1 MVTTKNSPESCD
13 DCHFLDGETP
23 KSKKKLCRTLK
34 IGGLIFG
41 IVALSLTLIFLGGKH
56 FWNLEPQK
64 IYDVEHTFFSNG
76 EKKKI
81 LMEIDPITK
90 TEIFRS
96 GNGSDETLEIH
107 DFKNGYTG
115 IFFAELQKCFLKTQI
130 KVIPDFDETEMEDA
144 ENDEITTTY
153 FEQSMVWIPGEKPI
167 ENKDFLKGSKIFEV
181 CQNVS
186 IHWIHPTLLT
196 ASEFQDFE
204 GGNENV
210 HFLTN
215 RKSGIDLNEQWMDP
229 EVKPGKKRQSRQLA
243 EEDLPVNDY
252 VNLGV
257 RPKMESNLTPC
268 WMKEV
273 IVVFTVVGVTAIV
286 AGCVSLY
293 WASTPT
299 RTATKEGGS
308 SVGLSCLVTGGWRAC
323 WGGSSAKL
331 RHHASKPIH
340 NIHV

>member
-1 MVTTKNSPESCD
+1 MVAAKNSPDNCE

-23 KSKKKLCRTLK
+23 KSKKKVCRTLK
-34 IGGLIFG
+34 IGGLVFG
-41 IVALSLTLIFLGGKH
+41 ILALSLTLIFLGGKH

-252 VNLGV
+252 TENGVEFDPMLDERGYCCIYCRRGNRYCRRVCEPLLGFYPYPYCYQGGRV
-257 RPKMESNLTPC
+257 ICRVIMPC
-268 WMKEV
+268 NWW
-273 IVVFTVVGVTAIV
+273 V
-286 AGCVSLY
+286 ARMLGRV
-293 WASTPT
+293 
-299 RTATKEGGS
+299 
-308 SVGLSCLVTGGWRAC
+308 
-323 WGGSSAKL
+323 
-331 RHHASKPIH
+331 
-340 NIHV
+340 